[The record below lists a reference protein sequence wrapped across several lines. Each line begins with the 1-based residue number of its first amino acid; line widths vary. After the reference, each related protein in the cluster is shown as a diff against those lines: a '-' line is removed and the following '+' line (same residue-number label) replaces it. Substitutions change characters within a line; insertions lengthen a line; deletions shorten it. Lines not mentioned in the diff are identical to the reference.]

1 MEFPPPL
8 STMSLDSQ
16 QQKFE
21 EKKRKQSRALE
32 PISLETFKQKVEND
46 LNLKQQDFYNRLDEA
61 DNIRKYG
68 PAIEDTAELP
78 YISRK
83 MPPKQA
89 PLKEL
94 TPASTPK
101 RTEEDYLRSHV
112 AMLENSIKSLKREN
126 KVWISKYKNEA
137 RNRGMVMDLQNEM
150 ENALSR
156 QHNAEKKAMQY
167 GDQID
172 IDKQLIRKLRLQ
184 IIDLKKSVHKR
195 EMVAVHSEDLND
207 LLYKPKLETLSEEHD
222 TLGEEYSVLKQHFE
236 TLYKELAKF
245 KSGARLKERKKRM
258 KQAIEEALKRKK
270 KVKSKKK
277 KGGRKRR
284 GKNDPLKVWEQIEKA
299 LNSNIDKRKHA
310 RAQNEL
316 FIENSDQQ
324 NKVTDY
330 DTNENEIGMP
340 KQYIIISPLQSS
352 SVVLPLR
359 NYTITS
365 NISKTLLTKIP
376 EISINNLFAILS
388 KAVSAYLAKLNT
400 EKDTINLNM
409 SFGETLVDVLIDI
422 YEVWPVVQMY
432 IHGVIETIK
441 HYASE
446 EHNNVRVA
454 FFGRLLGIINPEL
467 YNERACSTFLPIL
480 NNITKGKLEFAL
492 TGNLIYQ
499 HDEKI
504 SQDACYFVPM
514 KDAKMICEKTFKNFD
529 VKYENYTLAFKP
541 EIYEQLTNNLIQYS
555 QIETD
560 ELEVKRN
567 GGSNR
572 KIDLDTFLAVTLNAW
587 YEQAN
592 NDLNGLST
600 TVWEQFGCV
609 EDQVFDI
616 PLLKDILG
624 TILPKEYTR
633 EELKLIYKQLMSCQ
647 SVGNDVGKGLNV
659 SDGTVS
665 REIFANVLHAYGI
678 SPFKSVLTE
687 EELLEIAKKKHQK
700 EKEEQK
706 KKNRK
711 KKR

>member
-1 MEFPPPL
+1 MELPPPL
-8 STMSLDSQ
+8 DRQ

-21 EKKRKQSRALE
+21 EKKRKQSQALE
-32 PISLETFKQKVEND
+32 PISLETFKQKVEQD

-68 PAIEDTAELP
+68 PAIEDRAELP

-89 PLKEL
+89 PLKEI
-94 TPASTPK
+94 TPAATPK

-126 KVWISKYKNEA
+126 KVWISKYKTEA
-137 RNRGMVMDLQNEM
+137 RNRGIVIDLRNEM
-150 ENALSR
+150 EEALSR
-156 QHNAEKKAMQY
+156 QQNAEKKAMQY

-236 TLYKELAKF
+236 TLYKELSKF
-245 KSGARLKERKKRM
+245 QSGARLKERKQRM
-258 KQAIEEALKRKK
+258 KKAIEEALKRKK
-270 KVKSKKK
+270 KAKE

-299 LNSNIDKRKHA
+299 LKINIDKRKRF

-316 FIENSDQQ
+316 FIENSNQQ
-324 NKVTDY
+324 NEVTDHG
-330 DTNENEIGMP
+330 TNENEMDMP
-340 KQYIIISPLQSS
+340 KQYTVISPLQSS
-352 SVVLPLR
+352 SAVLPLR
-359 NYTITS
+359 NYTIAG
-365 NISKTLLTKIP
+365 NISKTLLTEIP
-376 EISINNLFAILS
+376 EISINNLYAILS
-388 KAVSAYLAKLNT
+388 KAVSAYLNKLNT
-400 EKDTINLNM
+400 EKDTINLNI
-409 SFGETLVDVLIDI
+409 SFGETLIDVLIDI
-422 YEVWPVVQMY
+422 YEVWPVIQMY

-441 HYASE
+441 HYAGE

-499 HDEKI
+499 HDENI

-514 KDAKMICEKTFKNFD
+514 KVAKAICEKTFKNFE
-529 VKYENYTLAFKP
+529 VKYENYTLALKP

-572 KIDLDTFLAVTLNAW
+572 KIDLDTFLAITLNAW

-592 NDLNGLST
+592 HDLNGLST

-609 EDQVFDI
+609 EEQVFDI

-647 SVGNDVGKGLNV
+647 TVENDVGKGLNV
-659 SDGTVS
+659 SDGTVT
-665 REIFANVLHAYGI
+665 RENFAMVLHAYGI